1 MKKVFKIAALA
12 LSISFL
18 GANPSLAS
26 SNAPVLGL
34 EVNMPNSP
42 YIEDQVELRQD
53 DNLKNDF
60 LEGVRKIRKEAWE
73 GNFYFTYDGTWSPT
87 STIQTLAA
95 EEGFTKEEY
104 INNVYWNTEYE
115 KIAIQRAYE
124 NLMEDTENGRPDNS
138 SYLKAGTSKIK
149 HPGMEFRYYSDGYS
163 LATRQIFDIIRDM
176 TIPYYK
182 TIELKN
188 ELRLLIDPSR
198 VEFGFAEVKPVGE
211 EAYSYAII
219 SGGETNL
226 SQAVTNYYGTY
237 TMFFGNKD
245 YNDNSISK
253 LDKLEMS
260 IKKAEQTIEGARILM
275 RNMPQFARE
284 NSHKLNSLIQNQEN
298 TIRKAQSILRNNGR

>member
-1 MKKVFKIAALA
+1 MKKVFEIAALT

-26 SNAPVLGL
+26 SNAPVLDL

-42 YIEDQVELRQD
+42 YVENQVELHQD
-53 DNLKNDF
+53 DILKNDF
-60 LEGVRKIRKEAWE
+60 LEGVRRIRKEAWE

-87 STIQTLAA
+87 STIQTIAA

-163 LATRQIFDIIRDM
+163 IATRQIFDIIRDM

-188 ELRLLIDPSR
+188 ELRLLIDPSK

-211 EAYSYAII
+211 GIYSYAII
-219 SGGETNL
+219 SGEKTNL
-226 SQAVTNYYGTY
+226 SQAVTDYYGTY
-237 TMFFGNKD
+237 TMFFGNMN
-245 YNDNSISK
+245 YNDNSTSK

-275 RNMPQFARE
+275 RTMPQFARE
-284 NSHKLNSLIQNQEN
+284 NSYKLNSLIQNQEN
-298 TIRKAQSILRNNGR
+298 TIKKAQSILRNNGR